1 MPLPISWQTVE
12 IAIVLV
18 LVVVV
23 FVGFVREKLAPDVVA
38 VLALGVLVATG
49 ILGTQEALSVFSSG
63 APVAIAALFVLSAAL
78 ERTGVIDI
86 IGRRVATIGG
96 TSPLRALVAMM
107 LAVAV
112 FSGFINNTPTV
123 VVLTPVA
130 ISLAQGLGIAPSRLL
145 IPLSFASIFGGTT
158 TLLGT
163 STNLLVDDVARSQGL
178 APFGMFEITALGYI
192 LALAGTIYMVLIGRH
207 LLPDRPTLAQAL
219 PDPSR
224 RHFLAEFIIP
234 DGSSLV
240 GRTPRRA
247 GFGEAESVE
256 LVDVI
261 RGAVSMG
268 AEGFTAPL
276 AVGDRVILRTNAADV
291 MGLREGGKVTFDR
304 KQDAGGDGANGG
316 SARVAAVAN
325 QPATV
330 MEGIVGPQSS
340 FSGRRIGDLNLG
352 RAYGVYI
359 LAVHRNDED
368 LRTNLDNIRLRFG
381 DTLLLEGPPE
391 GLSNLFDRGD
401 LTNLSA
407 PRSLP
412 RRRHKAPLA
421 LAAVVG
427 VMVLAALNVLP
438 IASLALIAAGVVVA
452 GGCLTADEAYGA
464 IHWRILMLIFGMLAV
479 GMAMDKTGA
488 ARLIVDGAAD
498 LVEGFGPLVVLSM
511 VYLVTSVLTELMTNN
526 AVAILLTPIA
536 AGLAHQLGVDPRP
549 FVVAVMFAASASFA
563 TPIGY
568 QTNTFVYSAG
578 GYRFLDFVKV
588 GLPLN
593 LLFWA
598 LATFLIPVFWPL

>member
-1 MPLPISWQTVE
+1 MPLPVSWQMIE

-18 LVVVV
+18 LVLVV

-38 VLALGVLVATG
+38 VLAMGVLVATG

-78 ERTGVIDI
+78 ERTGVIDL
-86 IGRRVATIGG
+86 IGRRVAAVGG
-96 TSPLRALVAMM
+96 KSPLRALVAMM

-163 STNLLVDDVARSQGL
+163 STNLLVDEMAQTQGL

-192 LALAGTIYMVLIGRH
+192 LALAGTLYMLLIGRH

-234 DGSSLV
+234 EASSLI
-240 GRTPRRA
+240 GRTPRKA
-247 GFGEAESVE
+247 GFGETESVE

-261 RGAVSMG
+261 RGAISLG
-268 AEGFTAPL
+268 AEGFSSPL
-276 AVGDRVILRTNAADV
+276 EAGDRVILRTNAGDV

-304 KQDAGGDGANGG
+304 KQNADEDGE
-316 SARVAAVAN
+316 SASPRVAAVAN

-330 MEGIVGPQSS
+330 MEGIVGPRSS

-381 DTLLLEGPPE
+381 DTLLLEGPPD
-391 GLSNLFDRGD
+391 GLSNLFDRGE

-412 RRRHKAPLA
+412 RRRDKAPLA
-421 LAAVVG
+421 VAAVIA
-427 VMVLAALNVLP
+427 VMALAALNVLP
-438 IASLALIAAGVVVA
+438 IAALALIAAGIVVA
-452 GGCLTADEAYGA
+452 GGCLSADEAYEA

-479 GMAMDKTGA
+479 GTAMDKTGA
-488 ARLIVDGAAD
+488 ARLIVESMAD
-498 LVEGFGPLVVLSM
+498 LVAGLGPLVVLSM
-511 VYLVTSVLTELMTNN
+511 VYLITSILTELMTNN

-593 LLFWA
+593 LLFWV